1 MNFVSIKCLY
11 FSYCDDYNKYRISKK
26 IRFLNMADIINYF
39 DQIIFFLFIATML
52 VIVVNFIKKSL
63 NGDDD

>member
-1 MNFVSIKCLY
+1 
-11 FSYCDDYNKYRISKK
+11 
-26 IRFLNMADIINYF
+26 MADIINYF

-63 NGDDD
+63 NGDDDWYNR